1 MTLRLSLLF
10 KEVHDR
16 IGSEIHLRIGELVP
30 YERLAGIND
39 RQSFMDV
46 LKNITYS
53 LGGSVPE
60 KPSKPRVKRPRRPPG
75 SRVYP

>member
-1 MTLRLSLLF
+1 VNLRL
-10 KEVHDR
+10 
-16 IGSEIHLRIGELVP
+16 GELVP
-30 YERLAGIND
+30 YARLAGIND

-53 LGGSVPE
+53 LGGEVPE
-60 KPSKPRVKRPRRPPG
+60 NAPKKRVKRPRRPPG

>member
-1 MTLRLSLLF
+1 
-10 KEVHDR
+10 
-16 IGSEIHLRIGELVP
+16 VP

-53 LGGSVPE
+53 LGGTVPE
-60 KPSKPRVKRPRRPPG
+60 TLPKSRVKRPRRPPG